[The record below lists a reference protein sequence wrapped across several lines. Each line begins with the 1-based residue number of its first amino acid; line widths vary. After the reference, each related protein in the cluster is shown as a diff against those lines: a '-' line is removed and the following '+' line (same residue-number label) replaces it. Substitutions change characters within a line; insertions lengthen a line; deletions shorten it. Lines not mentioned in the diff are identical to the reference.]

1 MFALSQ
7 GCLPEEAM
15 GRNKKEISPKEQTN
29 KCNST

>member
-1 MFALSQ
+1 MEVQ
-7 GCLPEEAM
+7 CLLEEAM

>member
-1 MFALSQ
+1 MEVQSL
-7 GCLPEEAM
+7 LEEAM